1 MNQRKAFDCGVLSGM
16 LLMLSINA
24 LYWFVATWRP
34 EVEPIRTLLVALQGV
49 GCLAAA
55 VIFTWRT
62 RPRRQAA

>member
-1 MNQRKAFDCGVLSGM
+1 MNQRKAFDRGVLSGM

-24 LYWFVATWRP
+24 LYWFVATGHP

-55 VIFTWRT
+55 VILTWRT